1 VILFN
6 KGAGTET
13 PMARTLDQ
21 ILAELAPAYDPQV
34 ANIQKRQQGLPGQIQ
49 AEEQGLQAKQTDA
62 FDQILGG
69 ARRRGLGF
77 SGIPLGE
84 QAKYTATEFL
94 PAMARLRQSGR
105 EQAMSLE
112 DAILGIRERQRGQAQ
127 NIYQT
132 EQDRAFQREM
142 MERQMAEQRRAAA
155 AQARAT
161 MGALGGF
168 GQQTQPQD
176 PMAGITGQVNVK
188 GASPKVLQSAFNDV
202 ATRVQSL
209 SPQDLWSDYLATASS
224 AKFGNQKDLAKLQIY
239 RILAPQVFRGN
250 PYSWE
255 ATGGVG
261 NVGMSA
267 RPIQG
272 TNQTVMTGRF

>member
-1 VILFN
+1 
-6 KGAGTET
+6 
-13 PMARTLDQ
+13 MARTLDQ
-21 ILAELAPAYDPQV
+21 ILAELAPAFDPQV
-34 ANIQKRQQGLPGQIQ
+34 ANIQKRQQSLPGQIQ
-49 AEEQGLQAKQTDA
+49 AEEQGLQARQTEA

-142 MERQMAEQRRAAA
+142 QERQLAEQRRAAA
-155 AQARAT
+155 AQRAA
-161 MGALGGF
+161 MPSFGGLSLGG
-168 GQQTQPQD
+168 GQAIAQGGLSGTGVTRKADGGFAFVDASGRPTSAYGYAQQSGQD
-176 PMAGITGQVNVK
+176 IRDVIYEMGRAGDTYAQQVYNQISRDPWFEK
-188 GASPKVLQSAFNDV
+188 NLAQYTKLYSPLFWGGPS
-202 ATRVQSL
+202 
-209 SPQDLWSDYLATASS
+209 
-224 AKFGNQKDLAKLQIY
+224 
-239 RILAPQVFRGN
+239 APQQA
-250 PYSWE
+250 
-255 ATGGVG
+255 ATGRTTLPTSSGIS
-261 NVGMSA
+261 N
-267 RPIQG
+267 PLIQA
-272 TNQTVMTGRF
+272 VRR